1 MLIHATAVAIG
12 ERAVLIRGAS
22 GAGKSDLALR
32 LLALP
37 TGGIPALTIPPLGE
51 ISLIADDQ
59 VELEVH
65 GGKVHAAPPAAIAG
79 KLEVRGLGI
88 IEVPAKHDVP
98 IALVVDLAEASMIE
112 RMPEARTVDLR
123 GIAVPAI
130 SLDAREG
137 SAPLKILIALHHRIE
152 R

>member
-37 TGGIPALTIPPLGE
+37 ITGIPALTIHALSG
-51 ISLIADDQ
+51 IALVADDQ
-59 VELEVH
+59 VELVVRDGEVC
-65 GGKVHAAPPAAIAG
+65 ASAPAAIAS
-79 KLEVRGLGI
+79 KIELRGLGI
-88 IEVPAKHDVP
+88 VDIPAKRDVP
-98 IALVVDLAEASMIE
+98 VALVVDLAETRTIE
-112 RMPEARTVDLR
+112 RMPEARTVDLL
-123 GIAVPAI
+123 GVAVPAM
-130 SLDAREG
+130 SLDVREA